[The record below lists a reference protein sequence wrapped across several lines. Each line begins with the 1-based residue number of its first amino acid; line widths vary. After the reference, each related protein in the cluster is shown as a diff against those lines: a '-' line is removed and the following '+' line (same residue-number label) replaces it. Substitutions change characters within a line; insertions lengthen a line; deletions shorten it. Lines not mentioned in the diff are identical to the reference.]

1 MIPIRVLGDVVI
13 SVDAAA
19 RQAAELQQKLGTQYE
34 TYDEVRVLLLHGF
47 LHLLGFD
54 HEAGGAAAEAMAQ
67 CEAMLLKEV
76 GWQGSGLIG
85 LATAGSDSVADSC
98 NTGAAQGWQVQLGQR
113 CMVYSRTGMSHAQN
127 IWIES
132 HSYGMRENASSGSP
146 PFDRSGTSRVNG

>member
-19 RQAAELQQKLGTQYE
+19 RQAAELQQKLGSQYE

-67 CEAMLLKEV
+67 CEARLLKEV
-76 GWQGSGLIG
+76 GWQGSGLIE
-85 LATAGSDSVADSC
+85 LATAGSDNVADSSS
-98 NTGAAQGWQVQLGQR
+98 TGARAERLDARPRLTPCAG
-113 CMVYSRTGMSHAQN
+113 
-127 IWIES
+127 
-132 HSYGMRENASSGSP
+132 SS
-146 PFDRSGTSRVNG
+146 DIV